1 MTSFEWGVAILA
13 CACLVAMVLLKDTRH
28 RFVAG
33 LLAAAAF
40 VYHIWRSMADKRQ
53 PNAEPDLP
61 LTPDPEPKHR
71 ETDAKIRKLDEGGTV
86 YLDVPDGVDMAK
98 VNRLR
103 AKLERRRREGLPDN
117 NGSRDAN

>member
-1 MTSFEWGVAILA
+1 MTSFEWGVAILV
-13 CACLVAMVLLKDTRH
+13 CACLVAMVLLKDTRQ

-33 LLAAAAF
+33 LLAATAF
-40 VYHIWRSMADKRQ
+40 VYHIWRNMADKRQ
-53 PNAEPDLP
+53 PNAEPEPP

-71 ETDAKIRKLDEGGTV
+71 ETDAKIRELDESGTV

-103 AKLERRRREGLPDN
+103 AKIDRRRREGLPND
-117 NGSRDAN
+117 NGSGDAD